1 MPWKAKIVM
10 ELRPIKAKK
19 AGTGEIKTER
29 AQIKAIP
36 AKAEVVNKS
45 RSLPNLILFISVLL
59 LYIEEINP
67 KTRHKII
74 TETRFFLGS
83 STEFVKIHFLIKV
96 PAKKKT

>member
-19 AGTGEIKTER
+19 RGTGEIKTER
-29 AQIKAIP
+29 TQIKAIP
-36 AKAEVVNKS
+36 KKAAKRNRNKS
-45 RSLPNLILFISVLL
+45 LPKPFPFISIPP

-74 TETRFFLGS
+74 TETRFFFGK
-83 STEFVKIHFLIKV
+83 STEFVKARFLINV